1 MSDERFDKL
10 LKKNL
15 ESVST
20 AYQPTAWNRFRK
32 RLPVA
37 GFWPWLHQHGGWVLS
52 ALMLTGWMTTLYSL
66 HENQQVIRQFTE
78 KMDLATRPAS
88 AVSAS
93 AVTKAPQRMDTVY
106 VVKRTVVDHRHYY
119 QTEQGQWTTTPFANP
134 TEASR
139 FSLSNNLRAPRNRT
153 DNRGWIASSNVRNR
167 LARSLKNKPGNRS
180 SDNPN
185 ETANREVAAADSA
198 TVFTPIPLAEKTGS
212 VTDSAAAESVSP
224 VVDAPAPQA
233 PVTAAVAPKIR
244 HPFRLSSLHP
254 RVGVES
260 MATLNSIG
268 LGPAVEAFP
277 DANLGI
283 SIGLQ
288 ASRSSTENLQA
299 LRDFNEATGQEFIE
313 VYRPYLPAQFNRIT
327 NISIQTSVISLPVS
341 LKYYV
346 PLRRALSLFIQTGT
360 SFDLSAYQQV
370 DFDSYLYR
378 QPRRHTFETD
388 TESRFFHNFMLGAG
402 IQYRRPR
409 ISAQLSPYYIYDF
422 RSTLNTAK
430 GSNLGA
436 RASVW
441 VDLFR

>member
-15 ESVST
+15 ESVRT
-20 AYQPTAWNRFRK
+20 TYQSSAWNRFRK
-32 RLPVA
+32 RLPVT
-37 GFWPWLHQHGGWVLS
+37 GFWPWMLQHGGWVLS

-78 KMDLATRPAS
+78 KMDLATRPAP
-88 AVSAS
+88 
-93 AVTKAPQRMDTVY
+93 APVVAQTAKRMDTVY

-119 QTEQGQWTTTPFANP
+119 QTEQGQWTTSP
-134 TEASR
+134 TKSPAETSR
-139 FSLSNNLRAPRNRT
+139 FSLNNNSRSLRNRV
-153 DNRGWIASSNVRNR
+153 DNRGLIASSKVRNH
-167 LARSLKNKPGNRS
+167 AGRSLKNKS
-180 SDNPN
+180 
-185 ETANREVAAADSA
+185 ANRPPDAPNQTAGREVVAPDSAAAS
-198 TVFTPIPLAEKTGS
+198 TPISLPEKTGS
-212 VTDSAAAESVSP
+212 VADSAAAESVSP
-224 VVDAPAPQA
+224 VVGIKAPQA

-268 LGPAVEAFP
+268 LGPAVEVFP

-288 ASRSSTENLQA
+288 ASQSSTENLQA

-327 NISIQTSVISLPVS
+327 NISIQTSVISLPIS

-346 PLRRALSLFIQTGT
+346 PLRRAWSLFIQTGT

-409 ISAQLSPYYIYDF
+409 ISAQLSPYYLYDF

-441 VDLFR
+441 IDLFK